1 MRNKEFHDL
10 GRVMEELFSAAES
23 IGTVFSEKM
32 GFEKEGQGFNW
43 DAKWDFYPF
52 YSYPPTNIYIQDDRT
67 LVFEFALAGFSEDS
81 ITLEFKGNYLLLSA
95 KAPLEEAGASSAG
108 GEGSTPPD
116 GGATEGRHYFKRR
129 LKLRSIEQQKYLVPE
144 DKFDREAVQATFKNG
159 ILRVVVP
166 PKVEAGDQTGQTIP
180 IKTEE

>member
-1 MRNKEFHDL
+1 MRNKEYHDL

-32 GFEKEGQGFNW
+32 GFEKEAQGFNW

-67 LVFEFALAGFSEDS
+67 LVFEFALAGFAEET

-95 KAPLEEAGASSAG
+95 KAPLEEPGASGAVAGAEES
-108 GEGSTPPD
+108 
-116 GGATEGRHYFKRR
+116 TEGRHYFKRR

-144 DKFDREAVQATFKNG
+144 DKFDREAVEATFKNG

-166 PKVEAGDQTGQTIP
+166 PKVEAGDQAGQTIP

>member
-67 LVFEFALAGFSEDS
+67 LVFEFALAGFSENA

-95 KAPLEEAGASSAG
+95 KAPVEETEAS
-108 GEGSTPPD
+108 
-116 GGATEGRHYFKRR
+116 EGRHYFKRR

-144 DKFDREAVQATFKNG
+144 DKFDREAVEATFKNG
-159 ILRVVVP
+159 ILRVVIP

>member
-1 MRNKEFHDL
+1 MRNKEYHDL

-67 LVFEFALAGFSEDS
+67 LVFEFALAGFAEDS

-95 KAPLEEAGASSAG
+95 KAPAEET
-108 GEGSTPPD
+108 EESTRKD
-116 GGATEGRHYFKRR
+116 GGSAEGRHYFKRR

-144 DKFDREAVQATFKNG
+144 DKFDRESVQATFKNG